1 MSAAS
6 SLLSEEQFQCS
17 ICLDVFTDPVTIPCG
32 HNFCKSCITKHWDI
46 KVPCECPLC
55 KDVFK
60 KRPEL
65 RVNTFISEMA
75 CQVRQSTAK
84 KTSSCSVQRS
94 SSSGE
99 VLCDVCSETKVKA
112 LKSCLMCLASYCETH
127 LEPHHRIPGLKKHEL
142 MDPVENLEDRVC
154 KNHDRPLEMFC
165 RTDQMC
171 VCHFCIESS
180 HKTHVFVPMME
191 EYKVKKTKL
200 VKSEANI
207 QQRVRERR
215 LKIEQI
221 KHSVKLSREDA
232 DQEKSASV
240 QVFTALIRSVEE
252 GLAQLLDL
260 IEEKQKETEEQAEG
274 FIGELE
280 EEISE
285 LMKRGA
291 EVEQFLLTE
300 DHLQFLQNLPSL
312 SPDPPTKD
320 WTEVRVHSSYEG
332 TVRTA
337 VAQLEETVSEE
348 VKKQLQSEQKRV
360 QQFAVDV
367 TLDPETAN
375 PYLRVSGDKKQ
386 VYYGKRQ
393 NLPDNPERF
402 SQNVCVFGKQSFS
415 AGKFYFEVQVKE
427 KTTWQL
433 GVAQGLIHRKERITS
448 SLQTGPWLIML
459 TNGNEYRPLPGS
471 SVLLSLKSAPQKV
484 GVFVD
489 YEEGVISFYD
499 VDTAAFIYS
508 FTGCNFTGR
517 LFPIFA
523 PSDNTSDRGCI
534 SKLLTLLRGERR
546 EERGD

>member
-6 SLLSEEQFQCS
+6 CLLSEEQFQCS

-32 HNFCKSCITKHWDI
+32 HNFCKSCITKHWDV
-46 KVPCECPLC
+46 KLQCECPLC
-55 KDVFK
+55 KDIFET
-60 KRPEL
+60 RPQL
-65 RVNTFISEMA
+65 RVNKFISEMA
-75 CQVRQSTAK
+75 AQFRESAAK
-84 KTSSCSVQRS
+84 KTRSCLVQRS

-112 LKSCLMCLASYCETH
+112 LKSCLTCLASYCETH
-127 LEPHHRIPGLKKHEL
+127 LDFHQKVTGLTKHEL
-142 MDPVENLEDRVC
+142 MDPVENLEDRAC
-154 KNHDRPLEMFC
+154 KNHNRPLEMFC
-165 RTDQMC
+165 RTDEMC
-171 VCHFCIESS
+171 VCISCTELD
-180 HKTHVFVPMME
+180 HKLHRIVPLME
-191 EYKVKKTKL
+191 QYEGRKAELRQTK
-200 VKSEANI
+200 ADI
-207 QQRVRERR
+207 QEIMEKRR

-252 GLAQLLDL
+252 GLAQLLDV

-274 FIGELE
+274 FIRELE

-300 DHLQFLQNLPSL
+300 DHLHFLQNLPSL

-337 VAQLEETVSEE
+337 VAQLEETVSKE
-348 VKKQLQSEQKRV
+348 VKDQLESEQKRV

-367 TLDPETAN
+367 TLDPDTAN
-375 PYLRVSGDKKQ
+375 PNLRVSDDKKR
-386 VYYGKRQ
+386 VCHGKRR

-402 SQNVCVFGKQSFS
+402 SQTACVFGKQSFS

-427 KTTWQL
+427 KARWEL
-433 GVAQGLIHRKERITS
+433 GVGLASINRKEVITPS
-448 SLQTGPWLIML
+448 RQKGPWLIML
-459 TNGNEYRPLPGS
+459 KNGNEYRPLPGS
-471 SVLLSLKSAPQKV
+471 SVILSLKSAPQKV
-484 GVFVD
+484 GVFVN
-489 YEEGVISFYD
+489 YEERVVSFYD

-517 LFPIFA
+517 LVPIFA
-523 PSDNTSDRGCI
+523 PCNNDSGGNSAPLIITPVNPTDKANR
-534 SKLLTLLRGERR
+534 
-546 EERGD
+546 